1 MVKPTAVADCGGS
14 CRTDMLYRRARC
26 IIGQYTVALYKRLY
40 SSGSLNTAIQNVSIA
55 SSIDILY
62 RPIQQIQYTA
72 IQPIHCT
79 ALYTPPLSDSFFLP
93 PPIFIFLA
101 SGRRERLRRGP
112 SGPRPSGPTASGR
125 APSGRRASG
134 ARPPAEESLDEQW
147 RIITI
152 PLSSP
157 LSTVRWFLLP
167 PYSTQAL
174 ESGV

>member
-1 MVKPTAVADCGGS
+1 MRRCYIAFPGAGKGLNSPPTHPNFPRS
-14 CRTDMLYRRARC
+14 
-26 IIGQYTVALYKRLY
+26 RL
-40 SSGSLNTAIQNVSIA
+40 
-55 SSIDILY
+55 
-62 RPIQQIQYTA
+62 
-72 IQPIHCT
+72 
-79 ALYTPPLSDSFFLP
+79 
-93 PPIFIFLA
+93 
-101 SGRRERLRRGP
+101 RRERLRRGP

>member
-55 SSIDILY
+55 SSIEILY

-79 ALYTPPLSDSFFLP
+79 ALYTPPLT
-93 PPIFIFLA
+93 IH
-101 SGRRERLRRGP
+101 GVT
-112 SGPRPSGPTASGR
+112 RPSMSYR
-125 APSGRRASG
+125 AVPRDIGVTG
-134 ARPPAEESLDEQW
+134 
-147 RIITI
+147 
-152 PLSSP
+152 
-157 LSTVRWFLLP
+157 
-167 PYSTQAL
+167 YS
-174 ESGV
+174 